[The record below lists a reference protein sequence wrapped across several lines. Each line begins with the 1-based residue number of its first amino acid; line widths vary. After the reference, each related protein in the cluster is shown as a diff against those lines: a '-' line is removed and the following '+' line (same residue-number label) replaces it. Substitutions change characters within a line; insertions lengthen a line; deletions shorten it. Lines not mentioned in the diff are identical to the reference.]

1 MARPRYA
8 AGDATA
14 KEQIIE
20 VFWKLL
26 EDEPFDR
33 MTVRSVVL
41 AADVNKNTFYYH
53 FEGLDDLA
61 RQAVGELFL
70 EDVPAVVLFSHG
82 DLAEQVEEMLSASDA
97 NARFSRFALA
107 ARRADPVLRGVLRK
121 GILELWLRSCNA
133 AWDDLLPSE
142 QTFVEFYLGGA
153 MSLVGKVDSGDV
165 TRRFREFYESRV
177 GAACIEEMRAI
188 ARQVA
193 ATASTAAAGAGV
205 PASTAV
211 GAVTAADAPA
221 AALRA
226 AAATGVRPTTGA

>member
-8 AGDATA
+8 VGDATA

-33 MTVRSVVL
+33 MPVRSVVV
-41 AADVNKNTFYYH
+41 AADVNKNPFCYH

-82 DLAEQVEEMLSASDA
+82 DLAEQVEGVLLASDV
-97 NARFSRFALA
+97 NTRFSRFALA
-107 ARRADPVLRGVLRK
+107 ARRADPVLRGVLQK
-121 GILELWLRSCNA
+121 GVLELWLRSCNA
-133 AWDDLLPSE
+133 NWDDLLPSE

-153 MSLVGKVDSGDV
+153 MSLVGKVDPGDV

-188 ARQVA
+188 ARRVA
-193 ATASTAAAGAGV
+193 A
-205 PASTAV
+205 PASNAV
-211 GAVTAADAPA
+211 GA
-221 AALRA
+221 A
-226 AAATGVRPTTGA
+226 AAAVASSATGA